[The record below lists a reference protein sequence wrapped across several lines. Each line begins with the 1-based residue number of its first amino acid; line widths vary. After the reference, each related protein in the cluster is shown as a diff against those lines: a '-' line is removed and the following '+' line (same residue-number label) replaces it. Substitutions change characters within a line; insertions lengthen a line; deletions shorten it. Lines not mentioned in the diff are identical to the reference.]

1 MDGGTVLF
9 KLTHLTDTYYSY
21 YRLVVNSIIQGGTSD
36 TPNISDWSLYGTPE
50 YDPEA
55 HGVDVV
61 VKSLPNVPNTDWLE
75 VYYDAKNYT
84 SGVVQDETTNDRD
97 DGTQVEAIAE
107 SLMDQTIISVG
118 VYHLHLQVIK
128 HIHFPR
134 G

>member
-1 MDGGTVLF
+1 M
-9 KLTHLTDTYYSY
+9 
-21 YRLVVNSIIQGGTSD
+21 
-36 TPNISDWSLYGTPE
+36 
-50 YDPEA
+50 
-55 HGVDVV
+55 V

-128 HIHFPR
+128 YIHFPR